1 MLKERTLTQD
11 DIERL
16 LGLGPERK
24 ICTRRQFA
32 TPGGVTV
39 LARESEDGTG
49 LYVALGGV
57 WPIPANVLRRY
68 FDQD

>member
-1 MLKERTLTQD
+1 MLKDRTLTEE

-24 ICTRRQFA
+24 VFTRRRFT

-49 LYVALGGV
+49 LYVAVGGV
-57 WPIPANVLRRY
+57 WPSPASVLRRY